1 MSDVHVYNYRENT
14 GAPLRLQFVPTVA
27 LIRTDFLFNHNQ
39 VPPPQ
44 DDENTT
50 ISRLFNSITTAGGF
64 TYFSRNGSVSI
75 TIDQCRFVG
84 NKANVN
90 NPSDTRPDLFKAN
103 GHGGAVL
110 IRLAGIANGVINI
123 TNSLFHSNEAEIDGG
138 GVYFSLSDN
147 FSSNSVYLYN
157 NTFINNTVLKSSG
170 GAISWTILSYS
181 FDNSLVVENCE
192 FINNSGNAG
201 GAVALSLYGTSLDS
215 FLLPDSA
222 LFNDCLF
229 YNNIGRIEGT
239 AVGLFALVHVEEFGF
254 PVEFTDW

>member
-1 MSDVHVYNYRENT
+1 M
-14 GAPLRLQFVPTVA
+14 RLQFVPTVA
-27 LIRTDFLFNHNQ
+27 LIRTEFFFNHNEI
-39 VPPPQ
+39 PTPR

-50 ISRLFNSITTAGGF
+50 VSRLFNSITTAGGF
-64 TYFSRNGSVSI
+64 TYFSQNASVSI
-75 TIDQCRFVG
+75 TVDRCSFVG
-84 NKANVN
+84 NKANTN
-90 NPSDTRPDLFKAN
+90 SPSDTRPELLKAN

-110 IRLAGIANGVINI
+110 IRLAGITKGVINI

-138 GVYFSLSDN
+138 GIFFSLSEN

-170 GAISWTILSYS
+170 GAISWVVFSYS
-181 FDNSLVVENCE
+181 FDNSLVVENCN

-201 GAVALSLYGTSLDS
+201 GAVGLLLHGTSLDS

-222 LFNDCLF
+222 HFIDCLF
-229 YNNIGRIEGT
+229 YNNVGSIEGT